1 MSSNAYYRHLRS
13 VPLFADLSRRELEVV
28 GQAATDLELPAGRV
42 LITEGSSGHEMFV
55 VTDGTLDVTADG
67 EHLAEIGPG
76 EFVGE
81 MALLTHCPRNATVT
95 ATTDVTVIH
104 LDGRAFS
111 RILEEAPQIAVKM
124 LPVVAGRVAGR
135 EGRPC

>member
-111 RILEEAPQIAVKM
+111 AMLEKAPQIAVKM

-135 EGRPC
+135 EDTPC